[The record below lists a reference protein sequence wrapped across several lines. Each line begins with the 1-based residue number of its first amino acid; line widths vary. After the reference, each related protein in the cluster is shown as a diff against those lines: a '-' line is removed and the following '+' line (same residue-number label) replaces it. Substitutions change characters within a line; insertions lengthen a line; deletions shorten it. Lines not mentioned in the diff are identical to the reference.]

1 MNHHIELI
9 DNELDVLSS
18 LVPLKDARIIE
29 LGCGAAALAREL
41 MQRHPGASYIGY
53 EVDLIQHGRNLQAP
67 ASGMQFEVGGA
78 EKISQADAQFDL
90 ALMLKSLHHVPI
102 GSMDQALREVA
113 RVLKPGGFLY
123 VSEPLYEG
131 ALNDIVKLFNDEG
144 LVRAE
149 AQKAVDRATDSAD
162 ARFAE
167 VARVRF
173 DMPVHFQD
181 YPQFEQRMMRPTYKD
196 HGIDAAM
203 IERVRV
209 PFEAHCGSDGAK
221 FVRPMLVRLLQRTG

>member
-1 MNHHIELI
+1 MKSHIELVN
-9 DNELDVLSS
+9 NELDVLSS
-18 LVPLKDARIIE
+18 LVPLSQARIIE

-41 MQRHPGASYIGY
+41 TQRHPDASYLGY

-67 ASGMQFEVGGA
+67 AAGMQFEVGGA
-78 EKISQADAQFDL
+78 EKIPQADTQFDL
-90 ALMLKSLHHVPI
+90 ALMLKSLHHVPLD
-102 GSMDQALREVA
+102 SMDQALNEVA
-113 RVLKPGGFLY
+113 RVLKPEGFLY

-149 AQKAVDRATDSAD
+149 AQKAVDRATESPQ

-196 HGIDAAM
+196 HGINDAM
-203 IERVRV
+203 IERVRA
-209 PFEAHCGSDGAK
+209 PFEAHCGPDGAH
-221 FVRPMLVRLLQRTG
+221 FVRPMLVRLLQRIR